1 MRCTGPILPTHCR
14 DTQTPQEPVAADLAE
29 VVRAL
34 IAEEHTGARHMRD
47 LAKREKGIGAGLH
60 TLLLEM
66 MAMDSEKHARLLHFV
81 QERLAVRARLEDGPC
96 D

>member
-1 MRCTGPILPTHCR
+1 
-14 DTQTPQEPVAADLAE
+14 

-47 LAKREKGIGAGLH
+47 LAKREKGIRAGLH

-66 MAMDSEKHARLLHFV
+66 MAMDSEEHARLLQFV
-81 QERLAVRARLEDGPC
+81 QERVAVRARLEDGPS